1 MNSPSSGKSLSNDW
15 KDLYLAALFENDKTK
30 LAQSIA
36 AAHAAIATRRHEISI
51 SGNDAMERRVL
62 DNATLSLQALSQ
74 CFSMGQF
81 VVNQGSGLR
90 NPG

>member
-15 KDLYLAALFENDKTK
+15 KELYLAALFENDKNK

-36 AAHAAIATRRHEISI
+36 AAHAAIAARRHEILI
-51 SGNDAMERRVL
+51 SGNDTMERRVL
-62 DNATLSLQALSQ
+62 DNATLSLQALAQ

-81 VVNQGSGLR
+81 AGNKEFGLR
-90 NPG
+90 NLG